1 MGGVGV
7 GVQKADGGGFDPG
20 RFEARARA
28 GTAVSSK
35 GVRSIPVAS
44 MRPPMVKA
52 RSRGTIRSG
61 FCKSMAYWS

>member
-7 GVQKADGGGFDPG
+7 GVQEADGGGFDLR
-20 RFEARARA
+20 RFEAARQA
-28 GTAVSSK
+28 RNCVLVEWLSFHG
-35 GVRSIPVAS
+35 PAS

>member
-7 GVQKADGGGFDPG
+7 GVQKADGGGFDPAS
-20 RFEARARA
+20 RSA
-28 GTAVSSK
+28 GEGGHAASSK
-35 GVRSIPVAS
+35 GVRSAPVAS